1 MKKIAKKSTKIK
13 LAKSEAVLYTVNNII
28 LFVFG
33 FIVAFPILNMIASS
47 FSSGEAVAAGR
58 VGLWPVGFTFEGYQ
72 AVFKNEDIVTG
83 YLNTI
88 FYTVAGTAFNIFVT
102 LLAAYPLS
110 RRTLPGKGWIMF
122 LFTFTMMFSGGM
134 VPTYIQIR
142 DLGLIDTRWAMILPG
157 ALSVYNMIIT
167 RTNFMSNIPNELLE
181 AAKIDGA
188 SDFKFFVTMVLP
200 LSKAIIAV
208 ITLYY
213 AVAHWNAFF
222 SAFIYLNNRKLF
234 PLQVIM
240 REILIENSM
249 SQDMTLDT
257 ELMIHK
263 QNVADMI
270 KYSLIMVAS
279 VPLWCIYPFIQK
291 YFVQGV
297 MIGSIKG

>member
-1 MKKIAKKSTKIK
+1 MKKNKIK
-13 LAKSEAVLYTVNNII
+13 LAKSEVVLYTVNNVV
-28 LFVFG
+28 LFLFAFV
-33 FIVAFPILNMIASS
+33 VAFPLLNMIASS

-58 VGLWPVGFTFEGYQ
+58 VSIWPVDFTFEGYE

-88 FYTVAGTAFNIFVT
+88 FYTVAGTAFNIFIT

-110 RRTLPGKGWIMF
+110 RKNLPGKGWIMF
-122 LFTFTMMFSGGM
+122 LFTFTMMFHGGM

-142 DLGLIDTRWAMILPG
+142 DLGLIDTRWAMILPAG
-157 ALSVYNMIIT
+157 LSVYNMIIT
-167 RTNFMSNIPNELLE
+167 RTNFMSNIPDELLE

-188 SDFKFFVTMVLP
+188 SDIKFFLTMVIP

-222 SAFIYLNNRKLF
+222 NAFIYLNDRKLF
-234 PLQVIM
+234 PLQLIM

>member
-1 MKKIAKKSTKIK
+1 MSKNKNKKIK
-13 LAKSEAVLYTVNNII
+13 LAKSEVVLYTANNII
-28 LFVFG
+28 LFLFAFV
-33 FIVAFPILNMIASS
+33 VAFPLLNMIASS
-47 FSSGEAVAAGR
+47 FSSGEAVASGR
-58 VGLWPVGFTFEGYQ
+58 VGVWPVDFTLEGYQ

-88 FYTVAGTAFNIFVT
+88 LYTVVGTAFNIFLTV
-102 LLAAYPLS
+102 LAAYPLS
-110 RRTLPGKGWIMF
+110 RKNLPGKGWLMF
-122 LFTFTMMFSGGM
+122 LFTFTMLFSGGM

-142 DLGLIDTRWAMILPG
+142 DLGLIDTRWAMILPAG
-157 ALSVYNMIIT
+157 LSVYNMIIT
-167 RTNFMSNIPNELLE
+167 RTNFMSNIPDELLE

-188 SDFKFFVTMVLP
+188 SDIKFFVTMVLP

-222 SAFIYLNNRKLF
+222 NAFLYLNNRKLF
-234 PLQVIM
+234 PLQIIM

-249 SQDMTLDT
+249 SQEMTLDT

-263 QNVADMI
+263 QNISDMI

>member
-1 MKKIAKKSTKIK
+1 MKKSQKIK
-13 LAKSEAVLYTVNNII
+13 LAKSEVVLYTLNNTI
-28 LFVFG
+28 LFLFAFV
-33 FIVAFPILNMIASS
+33 VAFPLVNMIASS

-58 VGLWPVGFTFEGYQ
+58 VGLWPVDFTLEGYQ
-72 AVFKNEDIVTG
+72 AVFKNADIVTG

-88 FYTVAGTAFNIFVT
+88 FYTVAGTAFNIFIT
-102 LLAAYPLS
+102 LLCAYPLS
-110 RRTLPGKGWIMF
+110 RKGLPGKGWIMF
-122 LFTFTMMFSGGM
+122 LFTFTMLFHGGM
-134 VPTYIQIR
+134 VPSYIQIR
-142 DLGLIDTRWAMILPG
+142 DLGLIDTRWAMILPAG
-157 ALSVYNMIIT
+157 LSVYNMIIT
-167 RTNFMSNIPNELLE
+167 RTNFMSNIPDELLE

-188 SDFKFFVTMVLP
+188 SDFKFFATMVLP

-213 AVAHWNAFF
+213 AVAHWNQFFNAFL
-222 SAFIYLNNRKLF
+222 YLNNRKLF
-234 PLQVIM
+234 PLQIIM

-249 SQDMTLDT
+249 SQEMTLDT
-257 ELMIHK
+257 ELLIHK

>member
-1 MKKIAKKSTKIK
+1 MSEMKKNQKIK
-13 LAKSEAVLYTVNNII
+13 LAKSEVVLYTINNIV
-28 LFVFG
+28 LFLFAFV
-33 FIVAFPILNMIASS
+33 VAFPLINMIASS
-47 FSSGEAVAAGR
+47 FSSGEAVASGKVA
-58 VGLWPVGFTFEGYQ
+58 LWPVDFTFEGYQ

-88 FYTVAGTAFNIFVT
+88 FYTVAGTAFNIFIT

-110 RRTLPGKGWIMF
+110 RKNLPGKGWIMF
-122 LFTFTMMFSGGM
+122 LFTFTMLFHGGM

-142 DLGLIDTRWAMILPG
+142 DLGLIDTRWAMILPAG
-157 ALSVYNMIIT
+157 LSVYNMIIT
-167 RTNFMSNIPNELLE
+167 RTNFMTNIPDELLE

-188 SDFKFFVTMVLP
+188 SDFKFFVSMVLP

-213 AVAHWNAFF
+213 AVAHWNQFFNAFL
-222 SAFIYLNNRKLF
+222 YLNDRKLF
-234 PLQVIM
+234 PLQIIM

-257 ELMIHK
+257 ELLIHK

-297 MIGSIKG
+297 MIGSVKG